1 MTTPILPK
9 PSDILLFHLS
19 HIDLDGYG
27 AQYMTR
33 AAGYRARYYNADYRD
48 IPYALDQIFDDMSK
62 AKEPCMLLIT
72 DLNLTLEQSDM
83 VAQRIQNLGK
93 GSPSSSKKTGK
104 APAKTSLLSP
114 EMAAMLKGALTASS
128 DEPEAEPIKPLL
140 QLLDHHA
147 TGEDSAKKYDWYYLD
162 TERCATRLA
171 FEAIAPYLGDDQRA
185 LYASRAEFVDVGDR
199 WLKDDP
205 RFNRAIYLIGLIME
219 DDQLAP
225 PLVELKRDY
234 RFHMMESFFQLMEQ
248 GATLEELERGVYD
261 YRKAFLRERIAS
273 DLCENP
279 ENTLKEKFH
288 RLAADAVL
296 PEDIP
301 MLRIDSYR
309 TGIFFNWPHDVFRG
323 VAMVLMEQRKQ
334 MDIAIRVGGNG
345 RMSLRANE
353 NVDVGIISGMYFE
366 GGGHPGAAGGVLRDN
381 RLKDVDQA
389 MRAISMA
396 VTEKKGLVQTCQMQ
410 PPEQIE
416 VEPVEKA

>member
-9 PSDILLFHLS
+9 PADILLFHLS

-33 AAGYRARYYNADYRD
+33 AAGYRVRYYNADYRD

-72 DLNLTLEQSDM
+72 DLNLTLEQSEM
-83 VAQRIQNLGK
+83 VAQRIQNMSK
-93 GSPSSSKKTGK
+93 GSATPSGGKKSGK
-104 APAKTSLLSP
+104 APAKASLLSP
-114 EMAAMLKGALTASS
+114 EMAAMLKGALSASS

-171 FEAIAPYLGDDQRA
+171 FEAVAPYLSEDKRA

-205 RFNRAIYLIGLIME
+205 RFNRAIYLIGLVME

-225 PLVELKRDY
+225 PLVELKREF
-234 RFHMMESFFQLMEQ
+234 RFHMIESFFQLMEQ
-248 GATLEELERGVYD
+248 GATLEDLERGSYD
-261 YRKAFLRERIAS
+261 YRKAFLRERIAAER
-273 DLCENP
+273 CENP
-279 ENTLKEKFH
+279 ENTLKEKYHF
-288 RLAADAVL
+288 LSAEAVQ
-296 PEDIP
+296 PEDVP
-301 MLRIDSYR
+301 MLKIDGYR

-323 VAMVLMEQRKQ
+323 VAMELMENRGQ

-353 NVDVGIISGMYFE
+353 GVDVGIISGMYFE

-389 MRAISMA
+389 MRSISMA

-410 PPEQIE
+410 PPE
-416 VEPVEKA
+416 PVGKA

>member
-62 AKEPCMLLIT
+62 VKEPCMLLIT

-83 VAQRIQNLGK
+83 VAQRIQNLSKSGAAPTQKKSGK
-93 GSPSSSKKTGK
+93 V
-104 APAKTSLLSP
+104 PAKASLLSP
-114 EMAAMLKGALTASS
+114 EMAAMLKGALSASS
-128 DEPEAEPIKPLL
+128 EDETEDAPIKPLL

-147 TGEDSAKKYDWYYLD
+147 TGEDSAKKHAWYYLD

-171 FEAIAPYLGDDQRA
+171 FEAVAPWLSEDQRA

-205 RFNRAIYLIGLIME
+205 RFNRAIYLIGLVME

-225 PLVELKRDY
+225 PLVELKREF
-234 RFHMMESFFQLMEQ
+234 RFHMIESFFQLQEQ
-248 GATLEELERGVYD
+248 GATLEELERGAYD
-261 YRKAFLRERIAS
+261 YRKSFLRERIAAER
-273 DLCENP
+273 CENP
-279 ENTLKEKFH
+279 ENTLKEKYHF
-288 RLAADAVL
+288 LSAEAVQ
-296 PEDIP
+296 PEDVP
-301 MLRIDSYR
+301 MLRIDGYR

-323 VAMVLMEQRKQ
+323 VAMELMENRGQ

-353 NVDVGIISGMYFE
+353 GVDVGIISGMYFE

-381 RLKDVDQA
+381 RLKDVEQA
-389 MRAISMA
+389 MRAISQA
-396 VTEKKGLVQTCQMQ
+396 VTEKKGLAQTCQMQ
-410 PPEQIE
+410 PPEQ
-416 VEPVEKA
+416 VEKT

>member
-1 MTTPILPK
+1 MSTPILPK

-33 AAGYRARYYNADYRD
+33 AAGYRAHYYNADYRD

-72 DLNLTLEQSDM
+72 DLNLTIEQSDM
-83 VAQRIQNLGK
+83 VAQRIQNMGK
-93 GSPSSSKKTGK
+93 GTSSGAKKSGK
-104 APAKTSLLSP
+104 APAKASLLSP
-114 EMAAMLKGALTASS
+114 EMAAMLKGALAPSIE
-128 DEPEAEPIKPLL
+128 EPEAEPIKPLL

-162 TERCATRLA
+162 TEKCATRLA
-171 FEAIAPYLGDDQRA
+171 FESVAPYLSDDARA

-199 WLKDDP
+199 WLKEDP
-205 RFNRAIYLIGLIME
+205 RFNRAIYLIGLVME

-225 PLVELKRDY
+225 PLVKLKREY
-234 RFHMMESFFQLMEQ
+234 RFHMIESFFQLMEQ
-248 GATLEELERGVYD
+248 GASLEELERGVYD
-261 YRKAFLRERIAS
+261 YRKGFLRERIDS
-273 DLCENP
+273 VFCENP

-296 PEDIP
+296 PEDVP
-301 MLRIDSYR
+301 MLRIDGYR
-309 TGIFFNWPHDVFRG
+309 MGIFFNWPHDVFRG

-334 MDIAIRVGGNG
+334 MDIAVRIGGNG

-381 RLKDVDQA
+381 RLKDVEQA
-389 MRAISMA
+389 MRSISQA
-396 VTEKKGLVQTCQMQ
+396 VTEKKGLVQACQMQ
-410 PPEQIE
+410 PPEL
-416 VEPVEKA
+416 VEHS

>member
-1 MTTPILPK
+1 MTTPILPN
-9 PSDILLFHLS
+9 PADILLFHLS

-48 IPYALDQIFDDMSK
+48 IPTTLDRIFDDM
-62 AKEPCMLLIT
+62 AQVKEPCMLLIT
-72 DLNLTLEQSDM
+72 DLNLTVEQSDM
-83 VAQRIQNLGK
+83 VAQRMQNFGRSNGTASG
-93 GSPSSSKKTGK
+93 GSKSGK
-104 APAKTSLLSP
+104 APAKASLLSP
-114 EMAAMLKGALTASS
+114 EMAAMLKGALAASS
-128 DEPEAEPIKPLL
+128 EEPEEPAIKPQL

-147 TGEDSAKKYDWYYLD
+147 TGEDSAKKHAWYYLD

-171 FEAIAPYLGDDQRA
+171 FEAVAPYFDEAQRA

-225 PLVELKRDY
+225 PLELLKRDY

-261 YRKAFLRERIAS
+261 YRKGFLRMRIAAA
-273 DLCENP
+273 LCDNQEA
-279 ENTLKEKFH
+279 TLKEKFH
-288 RLAADAVL
+288 KLSAEAIPLDAV
-296 PEDIP
+296 P

-309 TGIFFNWPHDVFRG
+309 AGIFFNWPHDVFRG
-323 VAMVLMEQRKQ
+323 VVMELMENRGQ
-334 MDIAIRVGGNG
+334 MDFAIRVGGNG

-353 NVDVGIISGMYFE
+353 GIDVGFISGMYFE
-366 GGGHPGAAGGVLRDN
+366 GGGHPGAAGGVLKDN
-381 RLKDVDQA
+381 RLKDVKQA
-389 MRAISMA
+389 MRAISQA
-396 VTEKKGLVQTCQMQ
+396 VTDRKGLVQACQMQ
-410 PPEQIE
+410 PPEQ
-416 VEPVEKA
+416 VEKT